1 MPSAAPPAMLI
12 VSGPPGAGK
21 TTIARRMAEASNTP
35 AVHLHTDNFFEAI
48 RSGFI
53 APWLPQSAPQNTT
66 ISRVIVA
73 AAGAYAQGGY
83 RVLVDG
89 VVGPWFLEIHR
100 TEAARIGVALD
111 YVVLRPALEIAVVR
125 ARDRHVGPL
134 ADYPPNIFEGFANL
148 GALENHVIDNSAV
161 AESEV
166 IARIEAGLATGRFR
180 LA

>member
-1 MPSAAPPAMLI
+1 MPRADPPSMLI

-21 TTIARRMAEASNTP
+21 TTIARRMAEASATP

-53 APWLPQSAPQNTT
+53 APWLPESAPQNTT

-73 AAGAYAQGGY
+73 AAGAYAQGGF
-83 RVLVDG
+83 RVLIDG
-89 VVGPWFLEIHR
+89 VVGPWFLEIYR
-100 TEAARIGVALD
+100 AEAARIGVVLD
-111 YVVLRPALEIAVVR
+111 YVVLRPALEIAIVR

-134 ADYPPNIFEGFANL
+134 ADYPPRIFEGFADL
-148 GALENHVIDNSAV
+148 GALEGHAIDNSAMT
-161 AESEV
+161 ETEV
-166 IARIEAGLATGRFR
+166 IGQIEAGRAVGRFR